1 MLGMNGNQ
9 SIFYS
14 IFRVKDC
21 RLQSLVLNSPL
32 PITPKSSLSWIG
44 FTDEGTPVFS
54 DTKETL
60 RILNGQLW
68 TPFCAM
74 KELLSGPNDHFWVVG
89 VSETA
94 QNIRA
99 VKCKGAKYP
108 AALPRPTL
116 MMIDVKVIII

>member
-1 MLGMNGNQ
+1 M
-9 SIFYS
+9 
-14 IFRVKDC
+14 
-21 RLQSLVLNSPL
+21 
-32 PITPKSSLSWIG
+32 G

-54 DTKETL
+54 DTKDTV

-68 TPFCAM
+68 TPFCALR
-74 KELLSGPNDHFWVVG
+74 ELLTGPSDHFWVVG

-99 VKCKGAKYP
+99 IKCKGAKYP

-116 MMIDVKVIII
+116 MILDAKVHFYF